1 MCGRYASSRNAADLA
16 AAFDVEEAPEQ
27 PLPAS
32 YNVAP
37 TDPVFVVLQR
47 EATRRLTVMRWGLV
61 PSWAKDAK
69 GAARLINAR
78 RDTVH
83 SKPAFRAAFQRRR
96 CLLPADGYYEWQ
108 VDGTHKQPYF
118 LSARAGGPLAM
129 AGVYEVWAP
138 PQGKR
143 LWTCT
148 VITTEAADELG
159 HIHDRTPLLVEPPN
173 WARWLDPTV
182 EDLEPDTTLDVDRDD
197 LRHSRVGIV
206 AANDG
211 VLTGD
216 RNETGPHVLQAC
228 PEPTVVCHVHEV
240 DSDVAIDVHG
250 SSSSQNTRPWT
261 ARVRDRIAEAAIQQ
275 A

>member
-16 AAFDVEEAPEQ
+16 AAFDVEETPEQ

-37 TDPVFVVLQR
+37 TDPVYVVLQR

-182 EDLEPDTTLDVDRDD
+182 EDPGADLLVPGTPGRLQAWPVSSAVGNVRNNGPELVRPLEPERPVTLF
-197 LRHSRVGIV
+197 
-206 AANDG
+206 
-211 VLTGD
+211 
-216 RNETGPHVLQAC
+216 
-228 PEPTVVCHVHEV
+228 
-240 DSDVAIDVHG
+240 
-250 SSSSQNTRPWT
+250 
-261 ARVRDRIAEAAIQQ
+261 
-275 A
+275 